1 MTATLDVSPAGDCR
15 NVMREMQTGEHTSE
29 LGEWR
34 TVQRAADPR
43 LRAYVHRYFASS
55 SNLRMPVQERHLPI
69 RL

>member
-1 MTATLDVSPAGDCR
+1 
-15 NVMREMQTGEHTSE
+15 MREMQTGEHTSE